1 MSQKLKNVQQNLP
14 QRSNQKKLKKIGTV
28 SNGSTVSYT
37 DKHRLNRPAY
47 ALSMQTRYGKY
58 NAAFIGSNPN
68 AVSFICGWE
77 YVSGDRANTEK
88 ILDIVKA
95 KGVKKSW
102 IFLFIQWDSFF
113 EYFRVN

>member
-58 NAAFIGSNPN
+58 KMLLL
-68 AVSFICGWE
+68 
-77 YVSGDRANTEK
+77 SGQIQMLFLLFVVGNMYQETGQIRK
-88 ILDIVKA
+88 RYWIL
-95 KGVKKSW
+95 
-102 IFLFIQWDSFF
+102 
-113 EYFRVN
+113 